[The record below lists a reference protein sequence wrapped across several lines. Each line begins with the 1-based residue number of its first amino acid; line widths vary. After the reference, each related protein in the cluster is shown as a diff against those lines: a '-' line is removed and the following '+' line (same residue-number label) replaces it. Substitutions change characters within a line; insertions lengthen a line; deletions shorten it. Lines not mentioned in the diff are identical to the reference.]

1 VIKKLKRTLNRIK
14 YSLFEDNRVGII
26 KLEGIILDT
35 GPLSFASKVI
45 ESFDIAEKQGINNI
59 VLRINSPGGTVGA
72 SQEIYREI
80 KKCREKGM
88 KIVVSLG
95 DVAASGGLYVAVAA
109 DKIVSNRNPGTVTGS
124 IGVIIKTNVIKDLY
138 KKIGID
144 SQTVKSGKYKD
155 ILSSTKYLSEEETAI
170 LQELIDSTYEQFIE
184 KISENR
190 GINIEEV
197 KKFSDGR
204 IFSGTQAKELGLIDE
219 IGSQSDAVDLI
230 AKMAD
235 MRKKPVIINLT
246 RKKSF
251 IQKIMGSNLHEML
264 ETAGVNAC
272 YKRTPLWLMPDS

>member
-1 VIKKLKRTLNRIK
+1 MAGKLKARLNKIK
-14 YSLFEDNRVGII
+14 YCLFEDNRVGII

-35 GPLSFASKVI
+35 GPLSFASKII
-45 ESFDIAEKQGINNI
+45 ESFDMAKKQGINNI

-109 DKIVSNRNPGTVTGS
+109 DKIVSNPGTVTGS

-144 SQTVKSGKYKD
+144 SQTIKSGKYKD
-155 ILSSTKYLSEEETAI
+155 ILSSTKYLSEEEKAI
-170 LQELIDSTYEQFIE
+170 LQELIDSTYEQFVE

-190 GINIEEV
+190 SIDIEDV
-197 KKFSDGR
+197 KKFADGR
-204 IFSGTQAKELGLIDE
+204 IFSGLQAKELGLVDE
-219 IGSQSDAVDLI
+219 IGSLSDAVDLI

-235 MRKKPVIINLT
+235 IQKEPVTISLT
-246 RKKSF
+246 KKKSF
-251 IQKIMGSNLHEML
+251 IQKIIGSNLHEIL
-264 ETAGVNAC
+264 ETTGINAC